1 MRVGGRLQQTGWP
14 FHRQHPI
21 LLPKSYLVELFV
33 RQQHIERKH
42 QGVEATV
49 AFLRQKFWIISAR
62 RIIRKVKEGCVVC
75 RRFDANTCEE
85 VVAPLP
91 ESRVDHQYPFC
102 VCGLDYA
109 GPLAA
114 RTQGD
119 VCKVWIALFSC
130 ATTRAVHLEIV
141 TGLSVDEFLLAFRR
155 FVSRRARPRRMISDN
170 APTFRAAA
178 GIVDI
183 DWSFN
188 LPGSPW
194 FGGFYERLVSS
205 VKAPLRKVLG
215 QALLHLQ
222 ELYTVLPEIEA
233 LINSR
238 PLTHEGDH
246 VDQPAITP
254 ALLMGQVWQDSS
266 SKSASMHAELG
277 KSAMIKRAKHVN
289 EVTQHLKT
297 RWQEEYIAQL
307 RLFNWPTRAAP
318 TTVQVGELVYVG
330 TD

>member
-1 MRVGGRLQQTGWP
+1 MLMHGDLMEKAENALYKVVQEQAFASELKQLKQKKGLRASSALHKFAPFIDDSGIMRVGGRLQQTGWP

-42 QGVEATV
+42 QGVEAMV

-170 APTFRAAA
+170 APTFRVAA
-178 GIVDI
+178 GIVNMDG
-183 DWSFN
+183 SFN
-188 LPGSPW
+188 QPGSPW

-215 QALLHLQ
+215 QALLQ
-222 ELYTVLPEIEA
+222 C
-233 LINSR
+233 
-238 PLTHEGDH
+238 
-246 VDQPAITP
+246 
-254 ALLMGQVWQDSS
+254 
-266 SKSASMHAELG
+266 
-277 KSAMIKRAKHVN
+277 
-289 EVTQHLKT
+289 
-297 RWQEEYIAQL
+297 
-307 RLFNWPTRAAP
+307 
-318 TTVQVGELVYVG
+318 
-330 TD
+330 